1 MSNTRKNHARDKF
14 TAEMQDEQAKGKEPF
29 DDPEENKNLD
39 GEVFISQAQRRFALQ
54 ILDDPESYNRST
66 THRRSTP
73 EYRVYQ
79 LYAGDISMF
88 YAAFSKNLYSPLP
101 RVLRR
106 RTSSK
111 AGIKAQAVGPKSE

>member
-66 THRRSTP
+66 THRRFHFL
-73 EYRVYQ
+73 EFFVEEQVQRR
-79 LYAGDISMF
+79 A
-88 YAAFSKNLYSPLP
+88 SKRKPW
-101 RVLRR
+101 
-106 RTSSK
+106 
-111 AGIKAQAVGPKSE
+111 AQGLSDSIP